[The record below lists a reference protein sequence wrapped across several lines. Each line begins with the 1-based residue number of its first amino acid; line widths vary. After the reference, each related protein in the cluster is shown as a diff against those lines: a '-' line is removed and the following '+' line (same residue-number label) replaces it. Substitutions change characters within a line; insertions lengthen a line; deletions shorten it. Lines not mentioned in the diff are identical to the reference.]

1 MIAAPNHRPIRFAAL
16 VAGLAL
22 ALALP
27 GRAAEGDDAKAGP
40 SATSPAADTATPTSS
55 STNSA
60 TAAKPAES
68 ASKDESKEAGKADGN
83 GAATASGTG
92 SNTNNPAVSSK
103 SESEPGGGRDRE
115 RDRRRRGGDRRDRGS
130 SSRGDGDSS
139 SSSSSTNGPSG
150 RPDFSA
156 FKIITERNIFS
167 PTRAPSSSSRGET
180 RRQPK
185 VDNFSLVGTLSYDKG
200 DFAFFDGSGSEFKK
214 ALKPDD
220 TIAGH
225 KVIEVTADEV
235 KLEKEGKT
243 IALRVGGQMHRE
255 DDGPWE
261 VRNNA
266 RVDASMASKSGSE
279 STGSKDS
286 GSETDSGG
294 AGDDILQRL
303 LKKREQELNK

>member
-1 MIAAPNHRPIRFAAL
+1 MIAAPHRLPIRLAAVL
-16 VAGLAL
+16 AGLAMLL
-22 ALALP
+22 ANP
-27 GRAAEGDDAKAGP
+27 VRGAEGGDARAD
-40 SATSPAADTATPTSS
+40 SAPAAPAAGTAGIPSS
-55 STNSA
+55 TTNSA
-60 TAAKPAES
+60 AKPSEPPS
-68 ASKDESKEAGKADGN
+68 REESKDKDN
-83 GAATASGTG
+83 GTKSDAIPEGTAPGGSATNAAA
-92 SNTNNPAVSSK
+92 ASK
-103 SESEPGGGRDRE
+103 SESEPGGGRD
-115 RDRRRRGGDRRDRGS
+115 RDRRRRGGDRRDRGA

-139 SSSSSTNGPSG
+139 STSNTNSPSG

-167 PTRAPSSSSRGET
+167 PTRAPSSSSRGEP

-185 VDNFSLVGTLSYDKG
+185 IENFSLVGTLSYDKG

-225 KVIEVTADEV
+225 KIIEVTADEV
-235 KLEKEGKT
+235 KLEREGKT
-243 IALRVGGQMHRE
+243 IVLRIGGQLRRE
-255 DDGPWE
+255 DDGAWE

-266 RVDASMASKSGSE
+266 RIDASLASKDGSD

-286 GSETDSGG
+286 GSEGDAAGG
-294 AGDDILQRL
+294 GDDILQRL